1 MPACYAHTLA
11 PLICMIRSHCLML
24 MHLVHLQACN
34 LWARNRGKPAG
45 FTEDRECADRAK
57 QQAQDASRHLRMRR
71 DVIAAFSNKGL
82 SGATPRQVL
91 KAERWKGKGIS
102 GASVQPCSSPASLS
116 SRGSITELTSE
127 VASASSGVRNWH
139 FCVLYG
145 CRGEKTEQWHEYACK
160 LIEQYKSPQNTLLP
174 VSEFCVKYERA
185 WLKHTRTSLC
195 GNGVLP
201 RTLSVAGAPPIR
213 L

>member
-34 LWARNRGKPAG
+34 LWAGNRGKPAD

-57 QQAQDASRHLRMRR
+57 QQAQDASRHLGMRR

-91 KAERWKGKGIS
+91 KAERRRHQRGFCAALQQS
-102 GASVQPCSSPASLS
+102 CQLEFTRLS
-116 SRGSITELTSE
+116 SITELTSE

-145 CRGEKTEQWHEYACK
+145 CRGEKTEQWHEYACQ
-160 LIEQYKSPQNTLLP
+160 LMEQYKSPQNALLP